1 MKNVNVYDSYAR
13 IIDEDGITILH
24 EASGSEITVFSDLT
38 YEDACVKVGEIFEE
52 TKLLGSSYTEVVSQ
66 PELGLVEIKVE
77 FPDKK
82 KLHRVIYL
90 KDS

>member
-1 MKNVNVYDSYAR
+1 MKNVNVYDNYAR
-13 IIDEDGITILH
+13 VYDEDGTTLIH
-24 EASGSEITVFSDLT
+24 DASGNEITLFSNLS
-38 YEDACVKVGEIFEE
+38 YEVACVKVSELFEE

>member
-1 MKNVNVYDSYAR
+1 MKNINIYDSYAR
-13 IIDEDGITILH
+13 VLDTDGTVLH
-24 EASGSEITVFSDLT
+24 EASGSEITVYSNETFES
-38 YEDACVKVGEIFEE
+38 ACAKVEELFEE
-52 TKLLGSSYTEVVSQ
+52 TKTLGSSYTEVVSQ

-77 FPDKK
+77 FPDKR

>member
-1 MKNVNVYDSYAR
+1 MKNVIIYDSYAR
-13 IIDEDGITILH
+13 VLDTDETTILH
-24 EASGSEITVFSDLT
+24 EANGSEITVFSNET
-38 YEDACVKVGEIFEE
+38 FENACAKVEELFEE
-52 TKLLGSSYTEVVSQ
+52 SKTLGSSYTEVVSQ

-77 FPDKK
+77 FPDKR

>member
-1 MKNVNVYDSYAR
+1 MKNVIIYDSYAR
-13 IIDEDGITILH
+13 VLDADGTTILH
-24 EASGSEITVFSDLT
+24 EANGSEIIVFSNET
-38 YEDACVKVGEIFEE
+38 FENACTKVEELFEE
-52 TKLLGSSYTEVVSQ
+52 SKTLGSSYTEVVSQ

-77 FPDKK
+77 FPDKR